1 MARGAVSLCAPHSPA
16 QAVAHSFAS
25 GSQGALELGAKGRRG
40 VARAAQA
47 AVSTAA
53 QRRVCVIA
61 GLSPV
66 AASGAAAHRVV
77 GGTDELR
84 PRLRAVTNLILL
96 ENAEK
101 MDKEF
106 APEHQ
111 HDELVLGCMHLS

>member
-1 MARGAVSLCAPHSPA
+1 M
-16 QAVAHSFAS
+16 
-25 GSQGALELGAKGRRG
+25 RRG
-40 VARAAQA
+40 GWGAARAAQA

-84 PRLRAVTNLILL
+84 PRLRAVRNLILL
-96 ENAEK
+96 ENADK
-101 MDKEF
+101 MDKVNEDKEF

-111 HDELVLGCMHLS
+111 HDELVLAACI